1 MRRLVLP
8 VLAGLVLAGCGARP
22 DTGAHPAATAPSPTS
37 ATSEVQV
44 SPKLSPRGREV
55 LERAERSGAKTV
67 VLTVATERGKTDQVA
82 ADLRRLGGTVEATDA
97 TVGYVR
103 VSVPVGLA
111 ERVTAV
117 EGISRVD
124 VDEPLSHIDPT
135 P

>member
-22 DTGAHPAATAPSPTS
+22 DTGAHPVATAPSPTS

-97 TVGYVR
+97 TIGYVR

>member
-8 VLAGLVLAGCGARP
+8 VLVGLVLAGCGARP
-22 DTGAHPAATAPSPTS
+22 DTGAQPVHTVPAPTS

-44 SPKLSPRGREV
+44 SPKLSPQGREV

-67 VLTVATERGKTDQVA
+67 VLTLATERGKTDQVA
-82 ADLRRLGGTVEATDA
+82 ADLGRLGGTVEATDA
-97 TVGYVR
+97 TIGYVR
-103 VSVPVGLA
+103 VSVPVDLA
-111 ERVTAV
+111 ERVTTID
-117 EGISRVD
+117 GISRVD